1 VLERFRI
8 AQVSPYAW
16 EDRHDVNAFVRETS
30 ERLVER
36 DHEVVVVAPSH
47 SSELVHASR
56 NAIRG
61 DEVSLD
67 GLRVLGVGEVLPF
80 RSARRPAS
88 VPVDVARTIEGLLD
102 KVAFDFVHVH
112 EPFAPS
118 VPAAALRQSRALN
131 VGSFH
136 APTERLISTQ
146 VARRVVELFF
156 GRLDA
161 RTAAWPTT
169 QELMGRW
176 FPAPYELIRPGT
188 PESAPHVRSAPVE
201 IAFVADEERA
211 AQRLF
216 LRALRRL
223 PMALPWRATLIADEW
238 RTRPLLR
245 RNLADRVRFHTGAGT
260 EALDW
265 ADVMVF
271 ASSGIAPAPS
281 LLRSAVAAQVAPV
294 ASRLPLYEGILEDG
308 ERGLLFEPGDIEIL
322 VAQLTRLIEEP
333 DELDRFARP
342 GPRRPWSAV
351 VDELE
356 ELYDR
361 VSARRHDSR
370 ANGDL
375 RGRLASRPLI
385 DVDLHMHTDHSSDCA
400 TPVEALLGEAKA
412 RGLGAIAVT
421 DHNEISGALEAREK
435 ADGIKVIVGEEVK
448 TADQGEVI
456 GLFIEE
462 KIPRGVTL
470 QEVDRRDQAPG
481 RARLRPAPVR
491 PPARRARLRAP
502 ARRARRRRRDRGLQP
517 ARRDLVLQRGGGPLR
532 RKYRIVGGAGSDA
545 HVHSGLGSVRI
556 RMRDFDGPRGVP
568 RVAARRRHHPQAGFA
583 RVRAGAASSSRP
595 RPPRRARARGQERR
609 SPGERRG
616 AASLMHAQE
625 KPPHGLKPVGV
636 PATDDEIREKYLE
649 RAIRELNTL
658 TRELQACDALSAR
671 QPDAGA
677 RLGHPQADVF
687 LLKYAPAPAEVEE
700 GVAFYG
706 RAGRR

>member
-1 VLERFRI
+1 MLERFRI

-188 PESAPHVRSAPVE
+188 AESAPHVRSAPVE

-448 TADQGEVI
+448 TTDQGEVI

-462 KIPRGVTL
+462 KIPRGGTL
-470 QEVDRRDQAPG
+470 QEVIAEIKRQGGLVYVPHPFDRLHAVPDYPHLLDVLEDVDAIEVFNPRVAISSFNEE
-481 RARLRPAPVR
+481 AVR
-491 PPARRARLRAP
+491 FAE
-502 ARRARRRRRDRGLQP
+502 
-517 ARRDLVLQRGGGPLR
+517 
-532 RKYRIVGGAGSDA
+532 KYRIVCGAGSDA
-545 HVHSGLGSVRI
+545 HVTAGLGSVRI
-556 RMRDFDGPRGVP
+556 RMRDFDGPQEFLESLRDADIIRKPASLVYVQALKFLQTKATPTGAQ
-568 RVAARRRHHPQAGFA
+568 RAAKERRIRRAERRAARK
-583 RVRAGAASSSRP
+583 S
-595 RPPRRARARGQERR
+595 
-609 SPGERRG
+609 
-616 AASLMHAQE
+616 
-625 KPPHGLKPVGV
+625 
-636 PATDDEIREKYLE
+636 
-649 RAIRELNTL
+649 
-658 TRELQACDALSAR
+658 
-671 QPDAGA
+671 
-677 RLGHPQADVF
+677 
-687 LLKYAPAPAEVEE
+687 
-700 GVAFYG
+700 
-706 RAGRR
+706 